1 MIRERQIFCHLHVIK
16 EEEKY
21 DYRQKSWKSHFFV
34 LWWGKRG
41 IQGKRKA
48 DRYVRRALSV
58 TPKLNSVDGVTLYL
72 GFHLIGMKIRI
83 YGKSCFY
90 CGIVILSVHG
100 YLYFGTETLL
110 FTDLAV
116 TAKML
121 E

>member
-1 MIRERQIFCHLHVIK
+1 MIIDKVLKIT
-16 EEEKY
+16 
-21 DYRQKSWKSHFFV
+21 FFV

-58 TPKLNSVDGVTLYL
+58 TPKLNSVDGATLYL
-72 GFHLIGMKIRI
+72 GFHLTGIQIRI

-90 CGIVILSVHG
+90 CGITILSVYG
-100 YLYFGTETLL
+100 YLSIGTETLL